1 MSSEL
6 AVAAGDA
13 VSDAL
18 MEQSRWARPGAL
30 LGRAEPRRDP
40 DANYKTI
47 IFLITCFEIRA
58 KLKIRS
64 TGAVAKLYIYDVD
77 I

>member
-6 AVAAGDA
+6 AMAADDA

-18 MEQSRWARPGAL
+18 MEQSRWLDPGL
-30 LGRAEPRRDP
+30 CSLCLDGLSLGGTHMQII
-40 DANYKTI
+40 KQL
-47 IFLITCFEIRA
+47 IFLITSFEIRA

-64 TGAVAKLYIYDVD
+64 TGAVPLFFS
-77 I
+77 